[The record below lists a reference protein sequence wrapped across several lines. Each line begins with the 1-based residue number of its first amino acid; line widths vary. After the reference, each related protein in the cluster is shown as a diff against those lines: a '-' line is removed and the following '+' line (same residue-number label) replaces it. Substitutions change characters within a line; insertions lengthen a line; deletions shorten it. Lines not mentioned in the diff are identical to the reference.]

1 MILLGKDSRRGAGLG
16 FTPAGPF
23 RYESS
28 AVLDVRTLTLTARDG
43 TRIAVHDTAGSGPP
57 IVVANGL
64 GGPFASWTHQVDYLR
79 DRYRIVSWDYRGL
92 FGSRNGDAARLDV
105 PTHVDDL
112 QEVLAATGIERAA
125 FMGWSMGVQVVL
137 ELYERHPERVS
148 HLVLINGT
156 YGKPFETVALPLAA
170 RVVPVLVR
178 QLRRFHGVGGR
189 VLSRASRW
197 PETVLWLKRLGL
209 VGGTLDE
216 ELFKELA
223 AEFGGIDLDLYL
235 RMLDALGRHDAA
247 HVLETIQVPTLVITG
262 DRDAFTPRQLAQQ
275 MARRIPKGEIL
286 VVRGATHYTALEY
299 PELVNLRIEKFLRE
313 HHYDAAKSPAGD
325 G

>member
-1 MILLGKDSRRGAGLG
+1 
-16 FTPAGPF
+16 
-23 RYESS
+23 
-28 AVLDVRTLTLTARDG
+28 VLDVRTQTLTARDG

-64 GGPFASWTHQVDYLR
+64 GGPFASWTHQIDYLR

-92 FGSRNGDAARLDV
+92 FGSGRPSGDAPRLDV
-105 PTHVDDL
+105 GAHVDDL
-112 QEVLAATGIERAA
+112 EEVLDVTGIERAA

-148 HLVLINGT
+148 HLVLVNGT
-156 YGKPFETVALPLAA
+156 YGRPFETVAVPLAA
-170 RVVPVLVR
+170 RVVPTLVR

-223 AEFGGIDLDLYL
+223 AEFGGVDLDLYL

-247 HVLETIQVPTLVITG
+247 HVLESIQVPTLVITG

-275 MARRIPKGEIL
+275 MARRIPNGEIL

-313 HHYDAAKSPAGD
+313 HGYDAAKPATREG
-325 G
+325 